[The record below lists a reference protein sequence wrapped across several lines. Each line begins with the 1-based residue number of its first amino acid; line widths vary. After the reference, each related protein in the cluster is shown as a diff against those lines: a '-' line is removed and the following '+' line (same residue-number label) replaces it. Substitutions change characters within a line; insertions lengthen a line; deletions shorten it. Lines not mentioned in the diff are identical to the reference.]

1 LKTQA
6 CIQQHCYHAFDALY
20 CTLTDADPIPPS
32 FENKAY
38 PLFVSW
44 HVRRSRLSLGGHPRL
59 RGCIGTFE
67 SLPIRESLA
76 EYALISAFND
86 TRFRKIEERE
96 LRKLNCSVSLL
107 TDFED
112 AENYLDWTIG
122 LHGIQITFPHPSTI
136 LSITSPSSTP
146 SPLSSSSNL
155 LSGRFRS
162 TKRMFSATYLPEVIP
177 EQGWSK
183 VEAIDSAIHKAGWDG
198 HIAEDLR
205 RAINLRRYQSSDC
218 TVSFDDYQAWRMAYF
233 ESGSS

>member
-1 LKTQA
+1 MSLLMDHEDDADKQISSSSPQCVSLKTQA
-6 CIQQHCYHAFDALY
+6 CTPLHCYHAFDALY

-44 HVRRSRLSLGGHPRL
+44 HIRRSRLSLSGHPRL

-67 SLPIRESLA
+67 SLPVRESLA

-96 LRKLNCSVSLL
+96 LSKLSCSVSLL

-122 LHGIQITFPHPSTI
+122 LHGIQVTFPIHRPSC
-136 LSITSPSSTP
+136 PSLRPRAHLRP
-146 SPLSSSSNL
+146 SPLL
-155 LSGRFRS
+155 P
-162 TKRMFSATYLPEVIP
+162 TFSPADLDQRGACSP
-177 EQGWSK
+177 Q
-183 VEAIDSAIHKAGWDG
+183 
-198 HIAEDLR
+198 HI
-205 RAINLRRYQSSDC
+205 YPK
-218 TVSFDDYQAWRMAYF
+218 
-233 ESGSS
+233 